1 MPTCTQPWFSLANLQ
16 QEVELSRQRHDGD
29 LKEKNRLSRMLDH
42 KVSTLAVLEVRMVL
56 VTEIKLF
63 LVPAKKM

>member
-1 MPTCTQPWFSLANLQ
+1 MQ

-42 KVSTLAVLEVRMVL
+42 KVSILALEVHMVL

-63 LVPAKKM
+63 LVPAKMLLDVCRDLFDLPK